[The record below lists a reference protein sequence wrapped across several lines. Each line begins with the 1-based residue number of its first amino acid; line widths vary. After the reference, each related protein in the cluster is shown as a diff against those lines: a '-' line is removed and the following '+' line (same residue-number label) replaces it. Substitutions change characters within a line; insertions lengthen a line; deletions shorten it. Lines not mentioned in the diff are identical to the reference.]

1 MSERITLAEVK
12 KVAGLARLALSDEEL
27 ERMRGDLDG
36 ILDWMATLARLDT
49 AGVEPTFHAVEM
61 ITPLR
66 EDVVVPGLRHVEAL
80 RAAARSD
87 AGAFA
92 VPKVMEGE

>member
-1 MSERITLAEVK
+1 MSERISLDETR
-12 KVAGLARLALSDEEL
+12 KVAKLARLALSDDEL

-36 ILDWMATLARLDT
+36 ILDWMTALAKLDT
-49 AGVEPTFHAVEM
+49 AGVDTTFHAVEM
-61 ITPLR
+61 VTPLR
-66 EDVVVPGLRHVEAL
+66 ADEVREGLRHSEAL

-87 AGAFA
+87 QGGFA

>member
-1 MSERITLAEVK
+1 MSERISLDEVR
-12 KVAGLARLALSDEEL
+12 KVAMLARLALSEDEL

-36 ILDWMATLARLDT
+36 ILDWMAALAKLDT

-61 ITPLR
+61 TTPLR
-66 EDVVVPGLRHVEAL
+66 DDEPTDGLRRVEAL

-87 AGAFA
+87 QGGFA
-92 VPKVMEGE
+92 VPKVKEGE

>member
-1 MSERITLAEVK
+1 MSERISLDEVR
-12 KVAGLARLALSDEEL
+12 KVAQLARLALSEDEL

-36 ILDWMATLARLDT
+36 ILDWMAALAKLDT

-61 ITPLR
+61 TTPLR
-66 EDVVVPGLRHVEAL
+66 DDEPTGGLRRVEAL

-87 AGAFA
+87 QGGFA
-92 VPKVMEGE
+92 VPKVKEGE